1 MFVFFFLRYDNNK
14 KTWRIMIPFCIFFPS
29 SFIHS
34 LYKKRTINRERE
46 RENMQRQLPP
56 AEISK
61 GKNESQWSV
70 SEQRKERVGL
80 SSFVNTTTD
89 FFSSLLRLRIDWFN
103 LELKTKSIFF
113 SGNIYFRFSSDWL
126 RRKRGD
132 LLPFGSTHVWT
143 CFKRLYLISGWNF
156 FFFFMY
162 TNFSCVRDLFFFY

>member
-103 LELKTKSIFF
+103 LELKNKI
-113 SGNIYFRFSSDWL
+113 D
-126 RRKRGD
+126 
-132 LLPFGSTHVWT
+132 
-143 CFKRLYLISGWNF
+143 F
-156 FFFFMY
+156 FFWQY
-162 TNFSCVRDLFFFY
+162 ILSFFFWLVKKKKRRSTSFWFHPRLNVL